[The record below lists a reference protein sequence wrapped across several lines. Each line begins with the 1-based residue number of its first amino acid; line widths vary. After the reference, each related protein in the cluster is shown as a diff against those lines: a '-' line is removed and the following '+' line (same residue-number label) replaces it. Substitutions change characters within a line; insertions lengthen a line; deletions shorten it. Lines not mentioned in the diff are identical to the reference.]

1 MKQII
6 FCCCMLLIVAAT
18 AQTKNTTGASSKKIT
33 YSGNLQIG
41 VLNGS
46 SKSALE
52 LKTIQGL
59 QYHSWFAGAGVSLDN
74 YLYRTVPLF
83 INIRK
88 NLVNKS
94 SYPYLFA
101 DAGISLPWVQHTD
114 NFWWSSYK
122 YNSGLYYDAG
132 AGYSFSLAKKY
143 ALLFNAAYSF
153 KKVKETVTP
162 FCELCPPPSST
173 PDIKNE
179 YSLRRLSLSLGWMF

>member
-1 MKQII
+1 M
-6 FCCCMLLIVAAT
+6 FLFVAAT

-46 SKSALE
+46 AKSAFE
-52 LKTIQGL
+52 LKTIHGL

-83 INIRK
+83 IDIRK
-88 NLVNKS
+88 NLLNKN

-101 DAGISLPWVQHTD
+101 DAGISLPWVQHVD

-122 YNSGLYYDAG
+122 YGAGLYYNAG

-153 KKVKETVTP
+153 KRVKETVIP
-162 FCELCPPPSST
+162 FCELCPQPASPE
-173 PDIKNE
+173 IKNE
-179 YSLRRLSLSLGWMF
+179 YSLRRLSLSVGWMF